1 MGSKIN
7 RYLTDE
13 LPLEEKAKFLLEVV
27 NNDELR
33 EEFIES
39 QNLVHQ
45 KLDEL
50 MRKMKEHKNK

>member
-27 NNDELR
+27 IMMNYGKSLL
-33 EEFIES
+33 S
-39 QNLVHQ
+39 L
-45 KLDEL
+45 KTL
-50 MRKMKEHKNK
+50 